1 MEQANNAIYAGVT
14 RPQIAI
20 ENGVY
25 PAKLVQIIQV
35 GSHYFCKK
43 NANGDV
49 TSEWYSPQIL
59 LGFELPTVVFETA
72 EGVKMSTLKSST
84 YFLSMNESKNVIGLR
99 EIIDGLRGSKEY
111 TAEELE
117 QFDISQFLGKTC
129 FIKLEEVESKGKIY
143 TNISEITPIKQEDLA
158 SIQIDPAVTRRTPIL
173 ITLGDFRNI
182 ESLEL
187 PTWIQEKIIGS
198 KEYQEMLDLDNNAAN
213 EQQSTIPPMPAMTTA
228 QGVED
233 EEEIRI
239 EDVPF

>member
-1 MEQANNAIYAGVT
+1 MEQKNNAIYAGVT

-20 ENGVY
+20 EDGTY
-25 PAKLVQIIQV
+25 PAKLVQIFQI

-49 TSEWYSPQIL
+49 ISEWYSPQIL

-84 YFLSMNESKNVIGLR
+84 YFLSMNESRNGIGLR
-99 EIIDGLRGSKEY
+99 EIIDGLRGSSEY
-111 TAEELE
+111 TSEELE
-117 QFDISQFLGKTC
+117 QFDISKFLGKTC
-129 FIKLEEVESKGKIY
+129 WLKLTEVDSKGKIY
-143 TNISEITPIKQEDLA
+143 TNISEITPIKPEDVA
-158 SIQIDPAVTRRTPIL
+158 SIQIDPEVTRRTPIL
-173 ITLGDFRNI
+173 ITLGDFKNI

-187 PTWIQEKIIGS
+187 PQWIEEKIKS
-198 KEYQEMLDLDNNAAN
+198 SQEYLEMAENDKK
-213 EQQSTIPPMPAMTTA
+213 SPSMPEMITA
-228 QGVED
+228 QGVEE